1 MYTLV
6 MTEIATFIFIVSKMT
21 DFSLT
26 ISTHLR
32 RKCKYQLSNTAN
44 NTYFTRIQ
52 NAILIFIQ
60 FKLLFQQLYNYRSM
74 VTLLATRS
82 LNLKQKF
89 WRNKTFEESRLWSE
103 THEIKM
109 PQKHFRETFK
119 SNSKI
124 FQFFACLHV
133 ICLSSLVLNKPK
145 PCIYFEL
152 IFFIET
158 CLKLLQIYTSKIFF
172 YITTVKLKWHE
183 KSFLGWQQT

>member
-1 MYTLV
+1 M
-6 MTEIATFIFIVSKMT
+6 
-21 DFSLT
+21 
-26 ISTHLR
+26 
-32 RKCKYQLSNTAN
+32 SNTTN

-60 FKLLFQQLYNYRSM
+60 FKLLFQKLYNYRSM

-109 PQKHFRETFK
+109 PQKHFHETFK

-133 ICLSSLVLNKPK
+133 ICFSSLVLNKPK
-145 PCIYFEL
+145 PCIYFEF
-152 IFFIET
+152 IFL
-158 CLKLLQIYTSKIFF
+158 LKLPNYCKFTYQKFFF
-172 YITTVKLKWHE
+172 YITTAKLKWHE
-183 KSFLGWQQT
+183 KSLLG